1 MLGEWVDGLLLVE
14 LYGLRVD
21 AVLQHPA
28 LVVVSTQPELALLV
42 RVHGTVVH
50 SEAPVGRH
58 VLVALESFFVP
69 LPSQL
74 VLAFVDA
81 LGGHLGLPAGLVL
94 YVVALAAKGNGAG
107 AFLLELEQTG
117 LTVAPLVP
125 SQPGLLLLFE
135 LGHVLRFDCVLELVV
150 CKGEVHAVRV
160 HLDELEVSPVP
171 VEEVVEEVVVELEHP
186 KLGELVNHNA
196 RLKGAFYGELLLAQ
210 LDLVRV
216 SNLFEFIEPSRT
228 KMLVDLVL
236 IPGVYSSWLS
246 LHRFDELAVS
256 TVAQEFED
264 LGE

>member
-1 MLGEWVDGLLLVE
+1 MDGLLLVE

-28 LVVVSTQPELALLV
+28 LVVVRAQPELALLV

-50 SEAPVGRH
+50 SETPVGCH
-58 VLVALESFFVP
+58 VLVALESFFVR

-81 LGGHLGLPAGLVL
+81 LGGHLSLPAGLVL

-125 SQPGLLLLFE
+125 SQPGLLLLFG

-160 HLDELEVSPVP
+160 HLDELEVSP
-171 VEEVVEEVVVELEHP
+171 VEEVVVELEHP

-216 SNLFEFIEPSRT
+216 SNLFEVIEPGRA

-236 IPGVYSSWLS
+236 IPGVHSSWLA

-256 TVAQEFED
+256 TVTQEFED